1 MVVVGGMENVGG
13 SRDCAEKTRKGSL
26 LEDGKLPVFT
36 TRARSV
42 AKVLAAPAMS
52 VGVDQG
58 RRTAVE
64 WLVVAALR
72 LARVLEA
79 DLLISASGYGPW
91 MATLRADE
99 APDVCQQHRLV
110 GSWLAAGTCW
120 GPPL

>member
-1 MVVVGGMENVGG
+1 MENVGG

-52 VGVDQG
+52 VDQG
-58 RRTAVE
+58 WRTAVE